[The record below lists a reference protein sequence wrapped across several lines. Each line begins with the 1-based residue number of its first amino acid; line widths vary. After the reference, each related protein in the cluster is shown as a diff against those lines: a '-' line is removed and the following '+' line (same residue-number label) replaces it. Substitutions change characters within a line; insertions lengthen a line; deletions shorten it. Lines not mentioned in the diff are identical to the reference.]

1 MLEQIC
7 QLARAAG
14 DAIMKVYDGEVP
26 LDVSHKTDDSPV
38 TAADL
43 AAHQIILQGLKQ
55 LTPDVP
61 LLSEEDPPAWEVRQ
75 HWQRYWLVDPL
86 DGTKEFLKRNGEF
99 TVNIALIEHGKPVLG
114 VVYAPALDV
123 MYSAAEGKAWKE
135 EGGQKA
141 RIHAADARPLLVV
154 ISRSHAASDEELK
167 EYLNQLGEHQTTAI
181 GSSLKFC
188 LVAEGKAQLYP
199 RFGPT
204 NIWDTG
210 AGHAVALAA
219 GAHVTDWKGKTLD
232 YAPRESFLN
241 PGFRVSI
248 F

>member
-7 QLARAAG
+7 QLAREAG
-14 DAIMKVYDGEVP
+14 DAIMQVYNGVAP
-26 LDVSHKTDDSPV
+26 LDVSHKSDDSPV
-38 TAADL
+38 TAADI
-43 AAHQIILQGLKQ
+43 AAHEVILSGLKQ
-55 LTPDVP
+55 LTPDLPV
-61 LLSEEDPPAWEVRQ
+61 LSEEDPPAWTERQ

-86 DGTKEFLKRNGEF
+86 DGTKEFIKRNGEF
-99 TVNIALIEHGKPVLG
+99 TVNIALIEAGKPILG
-114 VVYAPALDV
+114 VVYAPALGV

-135 EGGQKA
+135 EGGHREQ
-141 RIHAADARPLLVV
+141 IHVRDARPPLVV
-154 ISRSHAASDEELK
+154 VSRSHGDDEEMK
-167 EYLNQLGEHQTTAI
+167 EYLKQLGEHQTVAT

-210 AGHAVALAA
+210 AGHAVAMAA
-219 GAHVTDWKGKTLD
+219 GAHVHDWQGKTLD

-241 PGFRVSI
+241 PGFRVSL